1 MSKNVQIN
9 EVFFNN
15 VCKYKQIFYIYFK
28 LKIIQVN
35 LLPLYETVFNEYCKF
50 LMCICICFN
59 ISLTY
64 DNLLSDGYVK
74 HDCIKC

>member
-1 MSKNVQIN
+1 MFVNIN
-9 EVFFNN
+9 KSF
-15 VCKYKQIFYIYFK
+15 IYIYFK

-35 LLPLYETVFNEYCKF
+35 LLLLYKTVFNKYCKF
-50 LMCICICFN
+50 PMCICICFN

-64 DNLLSDGYVK
+64 DNLLFDGYVK